1 MTAADSLT
9 LQSRPPRTTA
19 LREAGREGRRPPGRP
34 AVGVLNAPKI
44 TAASFTVIAQCGYPG
59 LTMAALARNLNVSK
73 SALYNHVACKQ
84 DILRLLEEHL
94 ISQVDV
100 SAFETSQWEE
110 AVHSWALSYRNV
122 FAKHTPLIPVI
133 AVLPVAG
140 APKTLAMY
148 ETVSAG
154 LLKAGFAEH
163 HIIPVIAALE
173 AFIFGSAFDVNA
185 PDGIFNPGRLAAAAP
200 SFTSAVARLNDS
212 HCSEQPAD
220 TAFGLGLKAF
230 IRGLDRLRTEPV

>member
-1 MTAADSLT
+1 VTAADSLT
-9 LQSRPPRTTA
+9 LHSRPPRTTA
-19 LREAGREGRRPPGRP
+19 SREAGAEGRPRGRP
-34 AVGVLNAPKI
+34 RGGVLNASKI
-44 TAASFTVIAQCGYPG
+44 TAASFTLIAQSGYQG
-59 LTMAALARNLNVSK
+59 LTMAALARTLNVAK
-73 SALYNHVACKQ
+73 SALYNHVASKQ

-100 SAFETSQWEE
+100 SAFGTAQWDD
-110 AVHSWALSYRNV
+110 AIQRWALSYRNV
-122 FAKHTPLIPVI
+122 FAKHTPLIPLI

-148 ETVSAG
+148 EKVSTG
-154 LLKAGFAEH
+154 LLEAGFAED
-163 HIIPVIAALE
+163 HIVSVIVALE

-200 SFTSAVARLNDS
+200 RFTSVVAHLNDS
-212 HCSEQPAD
+212 NCNELPAD

-230 IRGLDRLRTEPV
+230 VRGLRQLRTELV